1 MNESNDV
8 FIARGPVLI
17 AGATINGSTVDIAV
31 DETGTIAGIGEGIRR
46 EHDVDVI
53 IDGSDRLA
61 FPGLVN
67 THTHAAMTLLRGYGD
82 DMPLQE
88 WLSQKIWPLEAHLT
102 GDDVYAGTRLAC
114 LEMIRSGT
122 IAFNDMY
129 FFMDRAA
136 QAVDDMGIRATL
148 AYGFIDL
155 GNAEKRE
162 AEIKATESLVTRIKS
177 LANPRIR
184 AAVGP
189 HSVYTVSPEGLSWCA
204 DFAREQEIGIHVH
217 LSETEKEVVDCV

>member
-1 MNESNDV
+1 MNEPNDV
-8 FIARGPVLI
+8 FIAQGPVLI

-136 QAVDDMGIRATL
+136 QAVNDMGIRATL

-162 AEIKATESLVTRIKS
+162 AEIKA
-177 LANPRIR
+177 
-184 AAVGP
+184 
-189 HSVYTVSPEGLSWCA
+189 
-204 DFAREQEIGIHVH
+204 
-217 LSETEKEVVDCV
+217 